1 MIHNIN
7 FDQQLIT
14 NNLSIS
20 STNNLSIVNKLLS
33 IKDI

>member
-7 FDQQLIT
+7 KDQQL
-14 NNLSIS
+14 

-33 IKDI
+33 IKDIWT